1 MLFNYE
7 LVTINAAENV
17 FSLMQI
23 IVSVFFYHIL
33 SNILK
38 KIQSLGFQEHQHH
51 SNINPEFAMNLRII
65 PALAFVQPVDV
76 INTFDRFCDK
86 LRL

>member
-38 KIQSLGFQEHQHH
+38 KIQSLVFQEH

-65 PALAFVQPVDV
+65 PALAFVQSVDV